1 MKLLAHF
8 LTLVRVRNLFF
19 IALTQLLFYFC
30 IARPQ
35 LANHP
40 GAVSTLGLSELA
52 ILMLASVL
60 IAAGGYVINDYFDR
74 DIDSVNRPQTA
85 VLGTRIGRRWGIF
98 WHLALSLSGMSLSLL
113 LTLRT
118 GNWLVFL
125 FNSLAVLLLWV
136 YSTSFKKEALIGN
149 IVISLLTAWVVLVV
163 YVSEVGLNLT
173 RLRDAQRGYIMAI
186 YRIGILYGAF
196 AFMASVIREVVKDL
210 EDMPGDARYGCRTMP
225 IVWGVR
231 ASKVFVSVWMIV
243 LFFALFALAVYSI
256 MLQWWMFA
264 GFIAFAVMWPL
275 GRAFKL
281 LLDSSATEDYTRLSR
296 LVKWVMFNGIL
307 SMLFFMIYE

>member
-1 MKLLAHF
+1 MLLAHF

-19 IALTQLLFYFC
+19 IALTQFLFYFC
-30 IARPQ
+30 IVRPQ
-35 LANHP
+35 LAIHK
-40 GAVSTLGLSELA
+40 GAVSSLGLTELA

-98 WHLALSLSGMSLSLL
+98 WHMALSLSGMSLSLL
-113 LTLRT
+113 LSLRT

-149 IVISLLTAWVVLVV
+149 IVISLLTAWVVLVM
-163 YVSEVGLNLT
+163 YVTEVGMNLAGI
-173 RLRDAQRGYIMAI
+173 RGAQRSYIMAI

-196 AFMASVIREVVKDL
+196 AFMASVIREVIKDL

-243 LFFALFALAVYSI
+243 LFFALLALAVYSI
-256 MLQWWMFA
+256 MLQWRLFA
-264 GFIAFAVMWPL
+264 LFIGGAVMWPL
-275 GRAFKL
+275 ARSFKL
-281 LLDSSATEDYTRLSR
+281 LVDASATEDFTRLSR
-296 LVKWVMFNGIL
+296 MVRWVMFNGIL
-307 SMLFFMIYE
+307 SMLFFRIYI